1 MKNDNYRNRYQLL
14 QARLLNGYVDFY
26 LLEAI
31 DLNRDKLDGNGLYAM
46 QHLVEVLKRDL
57 CLSLCSICY
66 DKTNK
71 QSNTIASLQQYI
83 ENVYMLSVNIP
94 EFENHLFI
102 RMKNEVKAA
111 RDTYIAH
118 SDMHSSDG
126 IIQLMDLKVLL
137 DLARQAINRLCFVSF
152 DDEVRE
158 TNDVMLAQ
166 YRIALSASIISLLQ
180 QGNKGKEENR
190 NG

>member
-1 MKNDNYRNRYQLL
+1 MKNENFRNRYQML
-14 QARLLNGYVDFY
+14 QARLINGYVDYY

-31 DLNRDKLDGNGLYAM
+31 DLNKDKLVGNGLLAM

-66 DKTNK
+66 DTAKS

-94 EFENHLFI
+94 EFENHHFI

-118 SDMHSSDG
+118 SDVHSSKD
-126 IIQLMDLKVLL
+126 IILLKDLKELL

-166 YRIALSASIISLLQ
+166 YRMALSASIISLLQ
-180 QGNKGKEENR
+180 QGNKGKEDCI